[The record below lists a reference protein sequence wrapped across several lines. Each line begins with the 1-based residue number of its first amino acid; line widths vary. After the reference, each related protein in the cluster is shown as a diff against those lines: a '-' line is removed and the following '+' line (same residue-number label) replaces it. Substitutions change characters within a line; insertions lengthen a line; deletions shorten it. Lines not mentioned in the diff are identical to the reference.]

1 MNMAKFRWRDNPET
15 VARLVKT
22 ETIKTWKTSDV
33 TLNPNEACAFI
44 EDGNIGEIVSE
55 EVVRNIGGGFG
66 RFLGDFLGR
75 KAKDRRMLFVMT
87 GPMDISVP
95 FAHPLADGQTA
106 KGVAQF
112 RMQFRKADIVKL
124 LNVFA
129 NRAPVMDRATLSLL
143 IGQEAS
149 HRVIAP
155 ILSAVESSQELRGFD
170 VQERF
175 QMRCEKELRPLFQ
188 SMGLTMLGSML
199 ITQQTDLERLSAL
212 QHSLRAATDVEGAQA
227 EAEVERLAHRESVT
241 LRRIEA
247 EMNIERGKAKGQ
259 VMIEVE
265 KELHELRKQ
274 EAVWEAELKRDQARA
289 ELDAKKME
297 DKTAMAMSLFNE
309 VQERKKERMRT
320 SNDLQESMMRL
331 AAENGA
337 LTPEVMQ
344 EFLRQQGGQTE
355 PAAPYPCPSCQ
366 QIVQPDWK
374 VCPHCG
380 TGLAQG

>member
-1 MNMAKFRWRDNPET
+1 MAKFRWRDNPET
-15 VARLVKT
+15 IARLVKT

-55 EVVRNIGGGFG
+55 DVVRNIGGGFG

-75 KAKDRRMLFVMT
+75 QAKDRRMLFVMT
-87 GPMDISVP
+87 GPVDISVP
-95 FAHPLADGQTA
+95 FAHPLGDGQTA

-112 RMQFRKADIVKL
+112 RMRFRKADIAKL

-149 HRVIAP
+149 HKVIAP
-155 ILSAVESSQELRGFD
+155 VLSGVETPQDLRGFD

-188 SMGLTMLGSML
+188 SMGVTMLGAML
-199 ITQQTDLERLSAL
+199 ITHQTDLERLSAL
-212 QHSLRAATDVEGAQA
+212 QHSLRAATDIEGAQA
-227 EAEVERLAHRESVT
+227 EAEVERLAHRESIT
-241 LRRIEA
+241 LRRIEC

-265 KELHELRKQ
+265 QELHELRKQ
-274 EAVWEAELKRDQARA
+274 EAVWEAELKRDQGRA
-289 ELDAKKME
+289 ELEAKKME

-309 VQERKKERMRT
+309 VQERKKERMKT
-320 SNDLQESMMRL
+320 TNDLQESMMRL

-344 EFLRQQGGQTE
+344 EFLRQQGGQKS

-366 QIVQPDWK
+366 QIVQPEWNA
-374 VCPHCG
+374 CPHCG
-380 TGLAQG
+380 SGLSQS